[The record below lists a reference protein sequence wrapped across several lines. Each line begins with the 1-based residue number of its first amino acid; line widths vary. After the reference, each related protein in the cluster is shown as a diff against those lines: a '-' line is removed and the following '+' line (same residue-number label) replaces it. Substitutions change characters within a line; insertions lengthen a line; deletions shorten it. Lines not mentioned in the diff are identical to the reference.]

1 VGLVPLV
8 YLFLNLTGE
17 YMKTIILIL
26 FAYNNSGGVAITSIP
41 GFNSL
46 EECAIAGD
54 TIKHTLGGRATCIE
68 QTVNINIAAPT
79 K

>member
-1 VGLVPLV
+1 
-8 YLFLNLTGE
+8 
-17 YMKTIILIL
+17 MKTFILIYI
-26 FAYNNSGGVAITSIP
+26 FNAAGGAVAVTSIP

-54 TIKHTLGGRATCIE
+54 IAKHTLGGKATCIE
-68 QTVNINIAAPT
+68 QTVNTKIVIPT